1 MRPRV
6 TTLVLALALSSSA
19 CGSDVTA
26 PEPALVPDEEAR
38 LQRPESGTGLALESF
53 TQGLPIVGDIQ
64 VTEVVLTEFSTF
76 LGGLQVSGTITGT
89 SLTIPG
95 LTVTED
101 FTTDVLVSSSS
112 AGRCDIITIDLAP
125 IQANV
130 LGIIGLD
137 IPVAEVAGRGS
148 GAVGSLLCV
157 LGSIVQPVVGGIVSG
172 LVAALNAL
180 LAGGSLPGL

>member
-6 TTLVLALALSSSA
+6 AALVLSLALVSSA
-19 CGSDVTA
+19 CGGDVTA
-26 PEPALVPDEEAR
+26 PDARPVPEEAAF
-38 LQRPESGTGLALESF
+38 QRPESGTGLALESF
-53 TQGLPIVGDIQ
+53 TGGLPIVGDIQ
-64 VTEVVLTEFSTF
+64 ITEVVLTEFSTF

-89 SLTIPG
+89 SVSIPG

-112 AGRCDIITIDLAP
+112 TGRCDLVTIDLAP
-125 IQANV
+125 IAADV
-130 LGIIGLD
+130 FGVVGVD
-137 IPVAEVAGRGS
+137 IPVANVSGRGS

-157 LGSIVQPVVGGIVSG
+157 LGSIVTPVVGGVVSG